1 MPRGIVTVIRV
12 RADIVLLVQK
22 DILAQPQKHV
32 VVVLLQALVMN
43 VVAQAT
49 NILVQV
55 SDIVE
60 EVMLLAEDIIESV
73 LVAVVIFGNPEIV
86 SLVIHLVRWEV
97 FFIQT
102 VLVIHVL

>member
-1 MPRGIVTVIRV
+1 MLRGIVTVIHV
-12 RADIVLLVQK
+12 LVDIVHLVQK
-22 DILAQPQKHV
+22 DILALPQKHV
-32 VVVLLQALVMN
+32 VVALLQEFVMN

-55 SDIVE
+55 PDIVE
-60 EVMLLAEDIIESV
+60 GTVLLAEDIIKNV
-73 LVAVVIFGNPEIV
+73 LVAVVIFGNQEIV